1 MRNKSK
7 EQSTGARSEL
17 IIVVAI
23 AILSVIDALTHIF
36 DVFHLL
42 FAPTPFLSVLLEIII
57 DVIVASI
64 IGLIAITLLRKSEVK
79 QRESEQRFKILFE
92 GANDGMILADTKTRM
107 FYMCNR
113 AMSEMLGYEPD
124 EIKRIRIDDIHPKD
138 ALPLV
143 LDQFRKQVAK
153 EISIAENLPV
163 KRKNGS
169 IFYADIVAT
178 PLLIG
183 GKACLFGTFRDITQ
197 RKKAEESLRISEE
210 RYRLLF
216 ERNLAGGFRTTV
228 DGRILD
234 CNESFVHMLGYDSKE
249 ELFSASAWDFYL
261 EKKDREKFIA
271 LIQEQKVLINYEI
284 CHKRKD
290 GSILRGIEN
299 VSLLSE
305 EDQGSPV
312 MEGTLIDI
320 TERKMAD
327 EALRASEEKY
337 RAIVENAT
345 DQIFTLDRQ
354 CRFIAINKTAAE
366 ISRKSVSEMVGKSI
380 LQIFPKET
388 AAQFSKNIEEVFE
401 TGQSK
406 SVEERMNLGGRVFF
420 NSSTLNP
427 IIDDKGNVV
436 AVTGIVRDITESKR
450 AEFALQQSQRELTI
464 RNKINNILLSIPDE
478 EMYREVLQVIVE
490 VMQSKY
496 GLFGYIDQDGTLVCP
511 SLSRDVWEKCNVPDK
526 NLVLPHELWGGI
538 WGRALIEKKT
548 FYSNQI
554 MKVPEGHVPLSRA
567 MVVPMIYQEKVIG
580 VVMVADKTTDYDEED
595 RELLETI
602 TSRISPVLYA
612 RLQRDIKENERNLAD
627 KALKESEE
635 KYRELFNNAEDV
647 IFLHGLTDEGMPDR
661 FIEVN
666 DLACKRLGYTREEF
680 YKMSCK
686 DIEDK
691 EISIYL
697 PAIMKELLEQ
707 GHITFEAVHISKDG
721 LKISVE
727 INSHV
732 FDLKEKRVVLSIIRD
747 ISERKGL
754 QQKLMQA
761 EKLAS
766 VGTLAYGVAHEFNN
780 SLAGIMANAELGL
793 ISGDPQR
800 IKKCF
805 ETIVSSSQRASNIT
819 KNLLAFSRGKETKK
833 ELIDITEPLKSVLAI
848 THTELEKLNIEL
860 VEEFKLVPEIL
871 CDAGQ
876 LSEVFLNMIT
886 NARDAMRTN
895 GGTLT
900 LQVDRYE
907 DNIRIIFRDTGTGIP
922 EEIKKRIFE
931 PFITTKGAIGKGEIP
946 GTGLGLFFTYGIIN
960 SYQGRIEVESEA
972 GKGTQFTILIPVSIN
987 LPHEAIPS
995 TEVESLKT

>member
-7 EQSTGARSEL
+7 KQVTGVRSEL

-23 AILSVIDALTHIF
+23 AILSVIVALIHIL

-57 DVIVASI
+57 DIIAASV

-92 GANDGMILADTKTRM
+92 EANDGLLLADTKTRM

-113 AMSEMLGYEPD
+113 ALSEMLGYEPD
-124 EIKRIRIDDIHPKD
+124 EIKKIRIDDIHPKN
-138 ALPLV
+138 ALPFV
-143 LDQFRKQVAK
+143 LDQVRKQVAK

-169 IFYADIVAT
+169 IFYADIAAS

-183 GKACLFGTFRDITQ
+183 GKACLLGIFRDITE

-228 DGRILD
+228 DGRFLD
-234 CNESFVHMLGYDSKE
+234 CNESFAHILGYDSKE
-249 ELFSASAWDFYL
+249 ELLSASAWDFYL
-261 EKKDREKFIA
+261 EKKDREKYIA
-271 LIQEQKVLINYEI
+271 LIQEQKMLINHEI

-290 GSILRGIEN
+290 GSILWCIEN

-320 TERKMAD
+320 TERK
-327 EALRASEEKY
+327 
-337 RAIVENAT
+337 
-345 DQIFTLDRQ
+345 
-354 CRFIAINKTAAE
+354 
-366 ISRKSVSEMVGKSI
+366 
-380 LQIFPKET
+380 
-388 AAQFSKNIEEVFE
+388 
-401 TGQSK
+401 
-406 SVEERMNLGGRVFF
+406 
-420 NSSTLNP
+420 
-427 IIDDKGNVV
+427 
-436 AVTGIVRDITESKR
+436 R

-464 RNKINNILLSIPDE
+464 RNKIANILLSIPDE

-490 VMQSKY
+490 AVQSKY
-496 GLFGYIDQDGTLVCP
+496 GLFGYIDRDGTLVCP

-526 NLVLPHELWGGI
+526 DLVLPHELWGGI

-554 MKVPEGHVPLSRA
+554 MKVPEGHVPLFRA
-567 MVVPMIYQEKVIG
+567 MVVPIIYQEKVIG

-595 RELLETI
+595 RELLETM

-612 RLQRDIKENERNLAD
+612 RLQRDIKEDERNLAD

-691 EISIYL
+691 EISRYL
-697 PAIMKELLEQ
+697 PAIMKELSEQ
-707 GHITFEAVHISKDG
+707 GHITFEAVHISKNG

-732 FDLKEKRVVLSIIRD
+732 FDLKGKRVVLSIIRD

-819 KNLLAFSRGKETKK
+819 KNLLAFSRGKETTK

-848 THTELEKLNIEL
+848 TRTELEKLNIEL
-860 VEEFKLVPEIL
+860 VEDFKLVPEIL
-871 CDAGQ
+871 CEAGQ

-900 LQVDRYE
+900 LQVDLYE

-972 GKGTQFTILIPVSIN
+972 GKGTQFTILIPVSKN